1 MKIMKFGGYRVGISE
16 ARELAE
22 KRLAQDPIDL
32 SKYRQDGPR
41 LVTKAAEKK
50 RIIPPPYSMA
60 KLLDLLDVDEY
71 HWGCVKAVEQ
81 VVVSQVK
88 TTNANVKAWFDSA
101 EFSACEDQVTALGE
115 IVRYYQACGNGFLLK
130 MRNSLGEWRGLETI
144 LPSEI
149 MIADKQDQ
157 YGFSRPDYVQLRG
170 GKRKDYAYADIIH
183 LRQPTHRSKLWGL
196 ACLPIAINIEILA
209 EIKTF
214 DYNNFKN
221 GLMIDY
227 FIIVEG
233 GTLRD
238 GIVTDDEGNTVIQD
252 VYSEIEKAL
261 AEVKGNNRSHS
272 TILIESDSPN
282 VKIRIEPL
290 QQYHRE
296 GGFLT
301 LKKDL
306 REGIFAYHRV
316 PPRLVSQL
324 VPGQLG
330 GDNSSDMTMFYE
342 FVVKPIQ
349 NRLALALAN
358 EFNWEFGWNVRPDEF
373 QFGDLTEKL
382 MTQEERLFAQSR
394 KSIRV
399 KE

>member
-1 MKIMKFGGYRVGISE
+1 MRIMKIGGYKVGISH
-16 ARELAE
+16 ASELAE
-22 KRLAQDPIDL
+22 KRLAYEPVNL
-32 SKYRQDGPR
+32 AKYAQKGTR
-41 LVTKAAEKK
+41 LIEKADEKK
-50 RIIPPPYSMA
+50 NIIPPPYSMA

-71 HWGCVKAVEQ
+71 HWGCVKAMEQ
-81 VVVSQVK
+81 VVVSQVEC
-88 TTNANVKAWFDSA
+88 TNAKVKKWFDDA
-101 EFSACEDQVTALGE
+101 EYSACEDQVTVLGE
-115 IVRYYQACGNGFLLK
+115 LIRYHQACGNGFLLK
-130 MRNSLGEWRGLETI
+130 MRDAQGVWRGLETI

-149 MIADKQDQ
+149 LMAENYDQ
-157 YGFSRPDYVQLRG
+157 YGFSRPNYLQLRG
-170 GKRKDYAYADIIH
+170 GKRIDYPYADVIH
-183 LRQPTHRSKLWGL
+183 MRQPTHRSKLWGL
-196 ACLPIAINIEILA
+196 AGLPIVINIEILA

-238 GIVTDDEGNTVIQD
+238 GTVTDEEGNAVIQD
-252 VYSEIEKAL
+252 AYSEIEKAL

-272 TILIESDSPN
+272 TILIESDNPN

-306 REGIFAYHRV
+306 REGVFAYHRV

-330 GDNSSDMTMFYE
+330 GDNNSDMTMFYK

-373 QFGDLTEKL
+373 QFGDLTEVL
-382 MTQEERLFAQSR
+382 MTEDERLFGSLR
-394 KSIRV
+394 KA
-399 KE
+399 